1 MNKPL
6 ATEPRQST
14 AVRIA
19 CIALCAFTLLVGG
32 QGCSQ
37 KAKGPQTAQQELDPL
52 YDYLLNPP
60 PRKAVVRGPKEEVL
74 TTVTPQSKLSLDVRA
89 QREPFLRNEFRNASL
104 SFGAPVYIRI
114 FKEEKELELWVQ
126 RGGAF
131 QLFRKY
137 PIAFFSGTIGPKR
150 QEGDQQA
157 PEGFYE
163 VTPTN
168 LNPRSNYHLA
178 FNIGYPNQYD
188 QVHKATGGKIMVHGK
203 QESAGCFAMTD
214 PIIEE
219 IYTIV
224 DQALVTGQPSVPLH
238 IYPFRMT
245 PGNLAQKTGSPHM
258 SFWRNLLRGYTLFEL
273 THWPPTV
280 QVIDNAYAFSN
291 GMPPEW
297 KDVAS
302 LQSNR

>member
-1 MNKPL
+1 MKKPL
-6 ATEPRQST
+6 VTEPKQST
-14 AVRIA
+14 AARIA
-19 CIALCAFTLLVGG
+19 CIALFAFTLLIGG

-37 KAKGPQTAQQELDPL
+37 KAKGPQTAQQELGPQ
-52 YDYLLNPP
+52 YDFIFNPP
-60 PRKAVVRGPKEEVL
+60 PRKRVPEEPVPV
-74 TTVTPQSKLSLDVRA
+74 VTPQSKLSVDVRA
-89 QREPFLRNEFRNASL
+89 QQEPTLRNEFRNALL

-114 FKEEKELELWVQ
+114 FKEEKELELWVR

-131 QLFRKY
+131 KLFKKY
-137 PIAFFSGTIGPKR
+137 PVANFSGTIGPKQ

-163 VTPTN
+163 VTPTR
-168 LNPRSNYHLA
+168 LNPRSKYHLA

-188 QVHKATGGKIMVHGK
+188 QLHNASGGLIMVHGK
-203 QESAGCFAMTD
+203 QESVGCFAMTD

-224 DQALVTGQPSVPLH
+224 DQALATGQPSVPVH
-238 IYPFRMT
+238 IFPFRMT
-245 PGNLAQKTGSPHM
+245 AGNLGQKAGSPHI

-273 THWPPTV
+273 THWPPAV
-280 QVIDNAYAFSN
+280 QVVDNAYAFSN
-291 GMPPEW
+291 GIPPEW

>member
-1 MNKPL
+1 MEKPL
-6 ATEPRQST
+6 VTEPRQSAAT
-14 AVRIA
+14 RNA
-19 CIALCAFTLLVGG
+19 CIALFVFTLLIG
-32 QGCSQ
+32 GCSQ
-37 KAKGPQTAQQELDPL
+37 KAKGPQTAQEELGPL
-52 YDYLLNPP
+52 YDYILNPP
-60 PRKAVVRGPKEEVL
+60 PRKPVVRDSKEPVAV
-74 TTVTPQSKLSLDVRA
+74 VTPQSKLSVDVRA
-89 QREPFLRNEFRNASL
+89 QLEPSLRNEFRNASL

-131 QLFRKY
+131 KLFKKY
-137 PIAFFSGTIGPKR
+137 SIANFSGTIGPKR
-150 QEGDQQA
+150 QEGDRQA

-178 FNIGYPNQYD
+178 FNIGYPNQFD

-203 QESAGCFAMTD
+203 QESVGCFAMTD

-224 DQALVTGQPSVPLH
+224 DQSLVTGQPSVPVH
-238 IYPFRMT
+238 IFPFRMT
-245 PGNLAQKTGSPHM
+245 PGNLAQRAGSPHM

-273 THWPPTV
+273 TQWPPAV

-291 GMPPEW
+291 GMPPER

-302 LQSNR
+302 LQPNR